1 MKWIIW
7 TGIAFVVGGFTS
19 LAITLGATGQLHF
32 LEDLTSYSTGWII
45 IGVVLIIFGYFQKS
59 KKTFQN

>member
-1 MKWIIW
+1 MKWLLW
-7 TGIAFVVGGFTS
+7 TGIAFVVGGLTS

-32 LEDLTSYSTGWII
+32 LEDLTSYSIGWII
-45 IGVVLIIFGYFQKS
+45 IGVALIIFGYLKKS